1 MADNHVLVCNTCQNT
16 NVRVEYWA
24 SMNPDTGKMELGDSQ
39 ETAWCLDCEDY
50 IGIDYSVS
58 H

>member
-1 MADNHVLVCNTCQNT
+1 
-16 NVRVEYWA
+16 
-24 SMNPDTGKMELGDSQ
+24 MNPDTGKMELGDSQ